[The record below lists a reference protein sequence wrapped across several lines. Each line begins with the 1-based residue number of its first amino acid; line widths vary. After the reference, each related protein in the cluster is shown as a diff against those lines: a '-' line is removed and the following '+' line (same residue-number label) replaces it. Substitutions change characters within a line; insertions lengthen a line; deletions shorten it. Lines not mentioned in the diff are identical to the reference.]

1 MTVVLTYFAF
11 GLLWQGFSWYAAQK
25 WPGFVPP
32 FSWQA
37 CLKEIAFI
45 VFSAGLLFLI
55 LAKRTKAI
63 KRNPANLLDDEG
75 VLALAIQGSEEA
87 FWAWNAEKNEFWYS
101 PRAVEIL
108 GFAPPVTG
116 MTWADWDQRLNADDG
131 QRARTI
137 IEKHLIGYTEQFE
150 CECRVRLTS
159 GGWSWVLVRGKVIER
174 DGFNKQPV
182 RAAGT
187 LMDISRRKA
196 TDEALRHSEIRFRTF
211 VEQANDILF
220 SLTPDAICRYV
231 SPNWTPRLGYQTG
244 DVLERSFSGF
254 VHSDDFEGFQR
265 FLGKILRGQK
275 PPPVELRLRHSSGA
289 WLWHSADGSIVLGF
303 EGQPAVFCGIAREIT
318 EQRRAQMEILRQLVF
333 QQTVIDAI
341 PLPVFY
347 KDTSGHY
354 IGVNRAMEKFFLRER
369 GDILGKTAAELVP
382 AHIAEGYRA
391 DDVELLRRRGEAVVE
406 SIAVDGHG
414 RLRDVVSYKATFNGP
429 DGEVAGLVGVALDN
443 TDRKHFE
450 RELERQNARNEALF
464 NSAHDGFH
472 VLNESG
478 RIVRVNDA
486 FCRMLGYSSDELAG
500 MTAAD
505 WDAHWKPNELG
516 QIIRDL
522 AQRSAVFETQYR
534 RRDGS
539 IIDVEVSATG
549 VRIEGQMLL
558 FGAARDVTERKRRE
572 TR

>member
-1 MTVVLTYFAF
+1 MRVVLTYVAF
-11 GLLWQGFSWYAAQK
+11 GLLWQGSSWYAGQK
-25 WPGFVPP
+25 WQGVMPP

-45 VFSAGLLFLI
+45 VLSAGLLFLL
-55 LAKRTKAI
+55 LAKRTKAMR
-63 KRNPANLLDDEG
+63 RNPANLLDEEE
-75 VLALAIQGSEEA
+75 VLRLAFEGSEEA
-87 FWAWNAEKNEFWYS
+87 FWGWNLEKNEFWYS
-101 PRAVEIL
+101 PRAVEVL
-108 GFAPPVTG
+108 GFEPPVTG

-131 QRARTI
+131 QRARI
-137 IEKHLIGYTEQFE
+137 VIEKHLIGYTEQFE
-150 CECRVRLTS
+150 CECRVRSAS
-159 GGWSWVLVRGKVIER
+159 GGWNWVLVRGKVIER
-174 DGFNKQPV
+174 DGFNQPV

-220 SLTPDAICRYV
+220 SLTPDASCRYA
-231 SPNWTPRLGYQTG
+231 SPNWTPRLGYQTDDIVG
-244 DVLERSFSGF
+244 RSFSGF
-254 VHSDDFEGFQR
+254 VHSDDFEGFRR
-265 FLGKILRGQK
+265 FLGEILRGQQ

-289 WLWHSADGSIVLGF
+289 WLWHSADGSIVLGL
-303 EGQPAVFCGIAREIT
+303 EGEPAVFCGIAREIT
-318 EQRRAQMEILRQLVF
+318 EQRRAQMELLRQLVF
-333 QQTVIDAI
+333 LQTVIDAI
-341 PLPVFY
+341 PVPVFY

-354 IGVNRAMEKFFLRER
+354 IGVNRAMEKFFSRER

-382 AHIAEGYRA
+382 PHIAEGYRA
-391 DDVELLRRRGEAVVE
+391 HDEELLGRQGEATIE

-414 RLRDVVSYKATFNGP
+414 RLRDVVSYKATFNRP
-429 DGEVAGLVGVALDN
+429 DGEVAGLVGAALDH
-443 TDRKHFE
+443 TERKHHE
-450 RELERQNARNEALF
+450 RELERRNARNETLF

-500 MTAAD
+500 MVAAD
-505 WDAHWKPNELG
+505 WDTRWKPNELG

-549 VRIEGQMLL
+549 VRIEGQLLL
-558 FGAARDVTERKRRE
+558 FSSARDVTERKRRE
-572 TR
+572 AR